1 MEVIPAIQMLQYT
14 TTMITTNTI
23 TPTILLC
30 LSTQKI
36 KIFKLAQDSSAI
48 LLRVQ
53 DCFEAEY
60 FFIVFIVYI
69 SSNTASGIS
78 VAT

>member
-14 TTMITTNTI
+14 TTMITRNTS

-30 LSTQKI
+30 LNAQLI
-36 KIFKLAQDSSAI
+36 KVFKLAQVSLAI

-53 DCFEAEY
+53 DCLEAEY
-60 FFIVFIVYI
+60 FFIVFIVYLN
-69 SSNTASGIS
+69 SKTVSGIS

>member
-1 MEVIPAIQMLQYT
+1 MPAIQMLQYT
-14 TTMITTNTI
+14 TTMITRNTS

-30 LSTQKI
+30 LNAQLI
-36 KIFKLAQDSSAI
+36 KVFKLAQVSLAI

-53 DCFEAEY
+53 DCLEAEY
-60 FFIVFIVYI
+60 FFIVFIVYLN
-69 SSNTASGIS
+69 SKTVSGIS